1 MTKIKKMG
9 SIYYKDAA
17 AKPGFTC
24 YDSEPHISIGNTMPG
39 NELRWVEAGKLLA
52 ADRCV
57 CTNVSWND
65 LDRLGFVT
73 GWPVRIDRKSY
84 LCRCLH
90 VGVDREEP
98 SEWDELLDEFGTEDS
113 LWHWQDQSFWGQE
126 THSAQR
132 ELRILRGYCSA
143 RSRGDNYADDR
154 LPMIGF
160 RPVLE
165 PLSSIPDDLGPLA
178 GKEVC
183 IYGPVRTRFTANLM
197 SADEYDIIMEEKCGL
212 PIDYNWVIR
221 ERGMMLVRRDAIT
234 WLKAV

>member
-1 MTKIKKMG
+1 MATIRKLG
-9 SIYYKDAA
+9 SIYHEGAVA
-17 AKPGFTC
+17 NPGFTC
-24 YDSEPHISIGNTMPG
+24 YTPEPKIFFGDTVPG
-39 NELRWVEAGKLLA
+39 KELRWVEAGKLLV
-52 ADRCV
+52 ADRCA
-57 CTNVSWND
+57 CTNISWNN

-73 GWPVRIDRKSY
+73 GWPVRIDGKSY

-98 SEWDELLDEFGTEDS
+98 SEWDELLDEFGIEDS

-212 PIDYNWVIR
+212 PIDCNWVIR

>member
-1 MTKIKKMG
+1 MTRIKKMG

-24 YDSEPHISIGNTMPG
+24 CDSEPHISIGNTMPG
-39 NELRWVEAGKLLA
+39 KELRWVEAGKLLA

-90 VGVDREEP
+90 VGVDREES

-132 ELRILRGYCSA
+132 VLRILRGYYSA
-143 RSRGDNYADDR
+143 RSRGDNYADER
-154 LPMIGF
+154 LPTIGF

-165 PLSSIPDDLGPLA
+165 PLPPIPTDLSPLVGQKVLA
-178 GKEVC
+178 YAPGGYSFHCKMVEV
-183 IYGPVRTRFTANLM
+183 NK
-197 SADEYDIIMEEKCGL
+197 YDIVLNTSVEPPRNCAWAIRDGKR
-212 PIDYNWVIR
+212 VIIK
-221 ERGMMLVRRDAIT
+221 RDCLL
-234 WLKAV
+234 WLKEG